1 MPQMQK
7 NKKFTFTATNGQ
19 TVDYMLNRRNLG
31 FNPSQTYD
39 HHQIQIYAS
48 NTSNAVATDQNSL
61 TFRPVNSDVFTSLS
75 GSASLDNGDVFIVD
89 IGPWEEIKVT
99 LSATHGLATSAD
111 NVTVVCNSFVAF
123 GGMGQ

>member
-7 NKKFTFTATNGQ
+7 NKKFTFQATNGQ
-19 TVDYMLNRRNLG
+19 EKVFNLNRRNLG
-31 FNPSQTYD
+31 FNPSQTFD
-39 HHQIQIYAS
+39 HHQIQVYAS
-48 NTSNAVATDQNSL
+48 NTSHAIATDQISL
-61 TFRPVNSDVFTSLS
+61 TFKPVNSDVFASLS
-75 GSASLDNGDVFIVD
+75 GSTTMDNGDVFLVD
-89 IGPWEEIKVT
+89 VGPWEEIKVT